1 MYSCLFIGEGIM
13 RAVIQR
19 VKYASCTIDGI
30 VSGAIEQGFCIFVG
44 FCDQDTESVM
54 DKMIHKII
62 NLRVFEDEKG
72 LMNRSLSQIG
82 GKILLISQFTL
93 YADCKKGNRPSYIK
107 ALGGDKAS
115 PLYDLF
121 NEELSKHITV
131 KTGVFGADMQIEFT
145 NNGPITIILEK

>member
-1 MYSCLFIGEGIM
+1 M

-93 YADCKKGNRPSYIK
+93 YADCKKGNRPSFIK
-107 ALGGDKAS
+107 AAKPMIAS
-115 PLYDLF
+115 PMY
-121 NEELSKHITV
+121 EKMIGKMRS
-131 KTGVFGADMQIEFT
+131 TGVVVETGKFGADMKIELL
-145 NNGPITIILEK
+145 NDGPVTIWLDSEEL

>member
-1 MYSCLFIGEGIM
+1 M

-19 VKYASCTIDGI
+19 VKHASCTIDGV

-72 LMNRSLSQIG
+72 LMNRSLFQIG

-93 YADCKKGNRPSYIK
+93 YADCKKGNRPSFIK
-107 ALGGDKAS
+107 AAKPMIAS
-115 PLYDLF
+115 PMY
-121 NEELSKHITV
+121 EKMIEKMRATGTV
-131 KTGVFGADMQIEFT
+131 VETGVFGADMKIDLL
-145 NNGPITIILEK
+145 NDGPVTIWLDSEEL